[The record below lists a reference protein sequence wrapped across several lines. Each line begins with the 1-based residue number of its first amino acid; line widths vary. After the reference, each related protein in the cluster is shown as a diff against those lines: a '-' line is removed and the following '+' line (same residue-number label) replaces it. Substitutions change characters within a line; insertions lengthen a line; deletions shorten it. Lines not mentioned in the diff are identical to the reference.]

1 MAFLSISPEMLW
13 YLIGYLA
20 VILNISAAVNA
31 PILYFNRYTILN
43 FKLRGPLYTLYHH
56 KSMISYPLTFNY
68 WKPSPLI
75 LSFDPPTHIRLNP
88 VY

>member
-31 PILYFNRYTILN
+31 PILYFNSTDYNAAYKKEFGIIKSKLIKNNTVNPSIILY
-43 FKLRGPLYTLYHH
+43 K
-56 KSMISYPLTFNY
+56 
-68 WKPSPLI
+68 
-75 LSFDPPTHIRLNP
+75 
-88 VY
+88 